1 MHLLVLLE
9 SGLWYEITADN
20 RGGMIQGINADL
32 ESLME
37 WGRDNKTTFEADKTA
52 MMLISNKKK
61 PFDLTGIKMGG
72 FPVEQV
78 QQLKLVGYLFD
89 QKMTFGPMVSKLAK
103 KARSRVAALRR
114 IRHLLSVE
122 NLKLMYTMFVRSTKE
137 YGSVSFMGAAITHL
151 EKLDRVQDSAVRC
164 CGFEV
169 ESLQSRRE
177 AAAAA
182 LALKLLDGGAHVK
195 LQPFAPKF
203 VKNVSLTKKRTRHNS
218 SFGLQLERRTK
229 TSSLNTFKRS
239 FPGCIHTIWRKI
251 PQSLIEEGQQTYW
264 LRIKKRVK
272 KFLEGKWTME
282 SEKLKPHKPKNSK
295 GEESYSTRL
304 NQELN
309 AQDTDWVQVHQEL
322 KQSGISMNV

>member
-1 MHLLVLLE
+1 
-9 SGLWYEITADN
+9 
-20 RGGMIQGINADL
+20 
-32 ESLME
+32 
-37 WGRDNKTTFEADKTA
+37 
-52 MMLISNKKK
+52 MLISNKKK

-78 QQLKLVGYLFD
+78 KQLKLVGYLFD
-89 QKMTFGPMVSKLAK
+89 QKMTFGPMVGKLAK

-114 IRHLLSVE
+114 VRHLLSVE
-122 NLKLMYTMFVRSTKE
+122 NLKLMYTMFVRSTME
-137 YGSVSFMGAAITHL
+137 YGSVSFMGAAVTYL

-195 LQPFAPKF
+195 LQPFALKF
-203 VKNVSLTKKRTRHNS
+203 AKNISLTKKRTRDNS
-218 SFGLQLERRTK
+218 SVGLQLERRTK
-229 TSSLNTFKRS
+229 TNSLNTFKRS
-239 FPGCIHTIWRKI
+239 FLGCIHTIWRKI

-282 SEKLKPHKPKNSK
+282 SEKLKPYKPKKSK

-309 AQDTDWVQVHQEL
+309 AQDTDWVQVHQ
-322 KQSGISMNV
+322 N